1 MKQIGK
7 IWVFYDAKT
16 KTQSKPLNHTQSQAL
31 ILNLLKQKNTQIYL
45 WTPGWKEWCYMFAF
59 LDSEQDIFF
68 VPPSVKK
75 KLDDK
80 TQIINQ
86 NFDDKT
92 QLSSSENFSDDATV
106 AAFEKAD
113 NTFTEAL
120 PNSTVTQ
127 KVDYGYFF
135 PDFRVEQID
144 LNINKLS
151 KKITPKNANPSKNNN
166 NPAQN
171 ISSVSNDR
179 RDKMRFNFMLE
190 VLLISKNGKTFRSES
205 DNISM
210 GGIKLIEKIPKEFL
224 YLDFSL
230 VIINKMEKDAKKAR
244 IHFNTKCVGDIS
256 DPCRL
261 VFLNPDKKNKELLEK
276 LINSYIK
283 LAKTA

>member
-1 MKQIGK
+1 MKQVGK

-31 ILNLLKQKNTQIYL
+31 ILNLLKQKNTQVYL
-45 WTPGWKEWCYMFAF
+45 WTPGWKEWMDMHVF
-59 LDSEQDIFF
+59 LESGQDIFV
-68 VPPSVKK
+68 VPPSVKNK
-75 KLDDK
+75 IDDK
-80 TQIINQ
+80 TQLINQ

-92 QLSSSENFSDDATV
+92 HLSKTHLISDDATV
-106 AAFEKAD
+106 AAFETAN
-113 NTFTEAL
+113 NTFTEAIAG
-120 PNSTVTQ
+120 NTSTE

-151 KKITPKNANPSKNNN
+151 KKIAPKNATS
-166 NPAQN
+166 AQN
-171 ISSVSNDR
+171 SSSASNVSSVSNDR
-179 RDKMRFNFMLE
+179 RDKMRFNFKLE
-190 VLLISKNGKTFRSES
+190 VLLVSKNGKTFRSET

-210 GGIKLIEKIPKEFL
+210 GGIKLLEKIPKEFL
-224 YLDFSL
+224 YMDFSL
-230 VIINKMEKDAKKAR
+230 VIINKLEKDPKKAR
-244 IHFNTKCVGDIS
+244 IHFNTKFVGDIS

-283 LAKTA
+283 SAKAA